1 MIVCLCTGITDRRGR
16 ELVRQGATSLYEVGL
31 TCSAGTCSGGC
42 RETLVQILQSGGGL
56 RSAAKPP
63 DSHLFLQPTWSAFP
77 ETTVFDGLK
86 LMAEKISGLS
96 LYSMEKKSSGF
107 FQNGTTQGR

>member
-42 RETLVQILQSGGGL
+42 RETLVQILQS
-56 RSAAKPP
+56 
-63 DSHLFLQPTWSAFP
+63 
-77 ETTVFDGLK
+77 
-86 LMAEKISGLS
+86 EKQIEPRPARELATAIAG
-96 LYSMEKKSSGF
+96 
-107 FQNGTTQGR
+107 